1 MHTRIKILKF
11 VVLFIVILLST
22 SLLAQ
27 IQPHSGPFLSNLNV
41 GESQWLEKKNFD
53 VQFYDGSDSLIN
65 QYLFEALRYRRNGN
79 LTRGAGIA
87 LTFVFPPVGI
97 LGVAYGSQEMSEGV
111 EYLRAATIRRYDLLL
126 GGKTFDGTEKFR
138 RDKQASWYLKENF
151 HVEHYDGQSLL
162 LNNMLNEA
170 YRMRTK
176 ANNQFKVG
184 LGTNVGGLGLML
196 IGLFSLAFGGYD
208 AEPLITAGSLMH
220 FSSYGFFISGLSK
233 KGKSRK
239 LLHQVTRSYYQQL
252 NRDRSNTIKHLSD

>member
-27 IQPHSGPFLSNLNV
+27 IQPNSRPFLSNLNV
-41 GESQWLEKKNFD
+41 GQSQWLEKKNFD

-79 LTRGAGIA
+79 LFRGAGVA
-87 LTFVFPPVGI
+87 MTLFFLPVGI
-97 LGVAYGSQEMSEGV
+97 LGVVYGSQEMSEGV
-111 EYLRAATIRRYDLLL
+111 EFLRAATIRRYDLLL
-126 GGKTFDGTEKFR
+126 GGKTFDGLEKFR
-138 RDKQASWYLKENF
+138 SDEQVSWYLKENF
-151 HVEHYDGQSLL
+151 HVEHYNGKSLL

-176 ANNQFKVG
+176 ANKQLKIG
-184 LGTNVGGLGLML
+184 LGANVGSLGLML

-208 AEPLITAGSLMH
+208 AEPLITTGALVH

-233 KGKSRK
+233 KQKSRK
-239 LLHQVTRSYYQQL
+239 LLNQVSRSYYQQL
-252 NRDRSNTIKHLSD
+252 N